1 MVFSNGAITTT
12 YMVRNGKSIYP
23 RGGAGNDNRKQ
34 KDYILDLYKEIDI
47 EPKEDLDELTKQQA
61 SELIQELTEIKEDM
75 N

>member
-1 MVFSNGAITTT
+1 MITE
-12 YMVRNGKSIYP
+12 
-23 RGGAGNDNRKQ
+23 KQ

-61 SELIQELTEIKEDM
+61 SELIQELIEIKEDM